1 MVGFLSKT
9 SFFRG
14 FMDETE
20 KRTKAWVGDAV
31 LALFAREWILKQSDI
46 APGERI
52 EVFTGMTSNRFL
64 ACMGEPTLMEAKIG
78 AVYENE
84 GLEKAFSYIE
94 ETFLPVIKKQ
104 RQNLLKS
111 PGSYRSLKKTKP
123 R

>member
-1 MVGFLSKT
+1 
-9 SFFRG
+9 
-14 FMDETE
+14 MDETE
-20 KRTKAWVGDAV
+20 KRTKAWVGDGV

-78 AVYENE
+78 VVYENE
-84 GLEKAFSYIE
+84 GLEKALSYIE